1 MNNYISNMS
10 PEEAKVFLRK
20 VMGPNRK
27 RLEGQERENVWL
39 MILMQEEP
47 TSSSNNQRS
56 ITEVY
61 IFNQREYHV
70 TYMIEDDP
78 IIEEILPDDI

>member
-1 MNNYISNMS
+1 MS
-10 PEEAKVFLRK
+10 PEEAKAFLRK

-27 RLEGQERENVWL
+27 RLEGQERENAWL

-70 TYMIEDDP
+70 TYMIEDEP
-78 IIEEILPDDI
+78 IIEEILSDDI

>member
-1 MNNYISNMS
+1 MS

-20 VMGPNRK
+20 VMGPKRK

-70 TYMIEDDP
+70 TYMIEDEP

>member
-1 MNNYISNMS
+1 MS

>member
-1 MNNYISNMS
+1 MS
-10 PEEAKVFLRK
+10 PEEAKAFLRK

-70 TYMIEDDP
+70 TYMIEDEP

>member
-10 PEEAKVFLRK
+10 PEEAKAFLRK
-20 VMGPNRK
+20 VMGPKRK